1 MKFFIF
7 YVFFAAFFSC
17 DNENKTAHPLVGL
30 WQVQQIF
37 QQGNELE
44 LDKCALLTTSE
55 FKTGGIFFEKRY
67 LERILGCSLNNESGT
82 WSETSE
88 NTVRL
93 SFDNRV
99 TAYQNTKFIIDDNMM
114 TLTDGDG
121 SETFAIVFKK
131 VEWLRAQLF

>member
-1 MKFFIF
+1 M
-7 YVFFAAFFSC
+7 
-17 DNENKTAHPLVGL
+17 
-30 WQVQQIF
+30 
-37 QQGNELE
+37 
-44 LDKCALLTTSE
+44 
-55 FKTGGIFFEKRY
+55 
-67 LERILGCSLNNESGT
+67 
-82 WSETSE
+82 
-88 NTVRL
+88 RL

>member
-1 MKFFIF
+1 M
-7 YVFFAAFFSC
+7 AS
-17 DNENKTAHPLVGL
+17 TANLSTS
-30 WQVQQIF
+30 
-37 QQGNELE
+37 NELE

-67 LERILGCSLNNESGT
+67 SERILGCSLNNESGT

-131 VEWLRAQLF
+131 VE